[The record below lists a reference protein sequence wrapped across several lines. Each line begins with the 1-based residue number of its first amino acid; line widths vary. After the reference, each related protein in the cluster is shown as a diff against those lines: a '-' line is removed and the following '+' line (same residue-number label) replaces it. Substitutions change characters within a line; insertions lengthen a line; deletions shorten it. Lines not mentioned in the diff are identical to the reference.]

1 MVNGVGTKT
10 SRRLIERLLSISKF
24 LKCDTDG
31 GIPYRGVLNLEGVIK
46 IEGKSDNDADDNVVV
61 DTMWREMS
69 LCWENR
75 AIA

>member
-1 MVNGVGTKT
+1 MIRMEGYPTG
-10 SRRLIERLLSISKF
+10 EF
-24 LKCDTDG
+24 
-31 GIPYRGVLNLEGVIK
+31 LNLERVIK
-46 IEGKSDNDADDNVVV
+46 IEGKSDNDADDNVAV

>member
-1 MVNGVGTKT
+1 MEGYPT
-10 SRRLIERLLSISKF
+10 
-24 LKCDTDG
+24 
-31 GIPYRGVLNLEGVIK
+31 GVLNLEGVIK